1 MIRKAVGAIV
11 YDNEDRYLLVHKV
24 KVMDGKDSKIQM
36 DSWDFVKG
44 GIQTGENALE
54 AVKREIWE
62 ETGCTNYVIEKN
74 ILEKLFFEFENEIA
88 FRIGF
93 SSQETEMFLIR
104 YLGDKKE
111 LTYDDNEIDSIIFCK
126 KNEVY
131 DKLTNIET
139 KDYWNKYFQGSLK

>member
-36 DSWDFVKG
+36 DSWDF
-44 GIQTGENALE
+44 
-54 AVKREIWE
+54 
-62 ETGCTNYVIEKN
+62 
-74 ILEKLFFEFENEIA
+74 
-88 FRIGF
+88 
-93 SSQETEMFLIR
+93 
-104 YLGDKKE
+104 
-111 LTYDDNEIDSIIFCK
+111 
-126 KNEVY
+126 